1 MSLSLMIK
9 KKYLAEKVA
18 EQEATGTFH
27 ERREYKRFWRTR
39 IGSVSR
45 WKLRSA
51 LKWGRL
57 HDEAVFLCGRHAF
70 SANILNIKIIE
81 TPEAYTVVAGK
92 ICYDIECKFTQEELE
107 GLSIFLD
114 DAEKEVYELIK
125 QDFCTIVQ
133 REKLH
138 ERK

>member
-1 MSLSLMIK
+1 MTLSLMIR
-9 KKYLAEKVA
+9 KKYLVEKVA

-27 ERREYKRFWRTR
+27 ERREYKRFWRAR
-39 IGSVSR
+39 IGSVH
-45 WKLRSA
+45 
-51 LKWGRL
+51 KWG
-57 HDEAVFLCGRHAF
+57 HFFTHATFLCGSHAF
-70 SANILNIKIIE
+70 SANILNIKIIK

-92 ICYDIECKFTQEELE
+92 ICYDIECKFIQEDLE
-107 GLSIFLD
+107 RLSIFLD

-125 QDFCTIVQ
+125 QDFCTIFH